1 MRRKQIIFSVV
12 LLATVLSFA
21 LNSCKKDNGPSN
33 LSLVS
38 LKVGTIDMNGAVSPS
53 NIPANPTI
61 TATFNTN
68 VDATTATNANITLK
82 RSYDGAIIP
91 LTITVSGTTVTI
103 APSSTQGIGNGAL
116 FTLAITT
123 GVQST
128 GKLMLLAELDRTFT
142 TVGTFVPTG
151 QTAHWSFENNAIDSV
166 GGHNANAAIDITYA
180 ASRKT
185 AAGMAAKFNGT
196 TSIIEIPNG
205 DQLETP
211 EFSLAFW
218 VMIDTLA
225 HPQSHFVIGLGAY
238 YGFQFEFDITNF
250 KLAASYGYQGGGD
263 TTNSQDLWFNGAST
277 NTTKDNGGWQGW
289 TFCKDL
295 TNSGGVAGLFLEK
308 WAHVVC
314 TYEVATKLGTI
325 YVNGVEMKQQDFN
338 LWPAGPFT
346 KCTGLMYGGSMP
358 TVNNDLAFGF
368 IKSRAGNLW
377 SDQSWGAYSQ
387 PGANHFK
394 GLLDDI
400 RIFNR
405 ALTSVEVGLI
415 YNSEKP

>member
-1 MRRKQIIFSVV
+1 MRRKQFLFSVV
-12 LLATVLSFA
+12 LLALVLSVA
-21 LNSCKKDNGPSN
+21 LNGCKKDNGPSN

-38 LKVGTIDMNGAVSPS
+38 LKVGTIDLNGAVSPS

-68 VDATTATNANITLK
+68 VDAATATNANITLK
-82 RSYDGAIIP
+82 RSYDGANIP
-91 LTITVSGTTVTI
+91 LNISVAGAVVTI
-103 APSSTQGIGNGAL
+103 APTAGAIGNGAL
-116 FTLAITT
+116 FTLTITT
-123 GVQST
+123 AVQST
-128 GKLMLLAELDRTFT
+128 GKLLLLAELDRTFT
-142 TVGTFVPTG
+142 TLGTFVPTG
-151 QTAHWSFENNAIDSV
+151 QMAHWSFENNAIDSV

-205 DQLETP
+205 DVLETP
-211 EFSLAFW
+211 DFTLAFW
-218 VMIDTLA
+218 VMVDTTS
-225 HPQSHFVIGLGAY
+225 HPQGDFIIGLGAY
-238 YGFQFEFDITNF
+238 LGFQFEFDGSSC
-250 KLAASYGYQGGGD
+250 KMGASYGYTNGLD
-263 TTNSQDLWFNGAST
+263 TTFSEDLWFPGNGVT
-277 NTTKDNGGWQGW
+277 NGPNGWQGW

-295 TNSGGVAGLFLEK
+295 TNSGGVGGLFYQK

-314 TYEVATKLGTI
+314 TYEVATKLGTMYI
-325 YVNGVEMKQQDFN
+325 NGTEMKQQDFN
-338 LWPAGPFT
+338 LWPAGSKDT
-346 KCTGLMYGGSMP
+346 KCSGLMYGGSMP
-358 TVNNDLAFGF
+358 SVKNDLAFGF
-368 IKSRAGNLW
+368 IQSRAGNLW

-394 GLLDDI
+394 GLLDDV